1 MICGPKC
8 NLSWV
13 IFHVHLRK
21 MYILLLWDGMFYK
34 YQLTLSGV
42 EYHLRPVFPCW
53 FCLDDLTLDV
63 SGVLKSPA
71 IIVLLSISPFMAV
84 SSCLIYWGAPML
96 GTYIFTTVIYS
107 SWIDPLIIRWCPSL
121 SLVIFFTFR
130 LYVSLGL
137 KWVSCKQNIYVNNI
151 WVLFL
156 YLLSQSVSFG
166 WSI

>member
-1 MICGPKC
+1 
-8 NLSWV
+8 
-13 IFHVHLRK
+13 
-21 MYILLLWDGMFYK
+21 
-34 YQLTLSGV
+34 
-42 EYHLRPVFPCW
+42 
-53 FCLDDLTLDV
+53 
-63 SGVLKSPA
+63 
-71 IIVLLSISPFMAV
+71 
-84 SSCLIYWGAPML
+84 ML